1 VVFGVPRMGGRMAG
15 EAEGVSAGGGR
26 EAVSLSQAAALF
38 LSTLAP
44 EVRQQSQSE
53 VYRFSRWYGAD
64 RPVREL
70 RGHDVALYAESLGT
84 ATADVVRRAETLRS
98 FLAFAKKEGLT
109 TTNLAT
115 HLRLRKSPQTAEGA
129 AAKVPAPS
137 QLTAEGHASL
147 SAELEALKAQRSGIA
162 EELRLAMLD
171 KDFRENAPLD
181 AARERQAHVEGRIRQ
196 LEALLKHAQVIGGHT
211 APGAKSHVG
220 STVILRDLASGSAV
234 RYVLVSPS
242 EVSPAE
248 GKISIASPVGKALL
262 DRTAG
267 DEVEIS
273 VPAGR
278 LRFRIEEIRA

>member
-1 VVFGVPRMGGRMAG
+1 MAD
-15 EAEGVSAGGGR
+15 ETEGTGAGSGR
-26 EAVSLSQAAALF
+26 EATSLSQAAALF
-38 LSTLAP
+38 LSGLAP
-44 EVRQQSQSE
+44 EARQGIQSE
-53 VYRFSRWYGAD
+53 VYRFVRWYGAD
-64 RPVREL
+64 RLVGEL
-70 RGHDVALYAESLGT
+70 RGHDMALYAESLGT
-84 ATADVVRRAETLRS
+84 ATADIVRRAEAVRS

-115 HLRLRKSPQTAEGA
+115 HLRLRKIPLSTEGGAVTAA
-129 AAKVPAPS
+129 TPS

-147 SAELEALKAQRSGIA
+147 SAELKALKAQRPSIA
-162 EELRLAMLD
+162 EELQRAMVD

-196 LEALLKHAQVIGGHT
+196 LETILKHAEVLGGEV
-211 APGAKSHVG
+211 AAGAKTHLG

-234 RYVLVSPS
+234 RYTLVSPS

-262 DRTAG
+262 HRTVG
-267 DEVEIS
+267 EEVEIT

-278 LRFRIEEIRA
+278 RHFRIEEIRS